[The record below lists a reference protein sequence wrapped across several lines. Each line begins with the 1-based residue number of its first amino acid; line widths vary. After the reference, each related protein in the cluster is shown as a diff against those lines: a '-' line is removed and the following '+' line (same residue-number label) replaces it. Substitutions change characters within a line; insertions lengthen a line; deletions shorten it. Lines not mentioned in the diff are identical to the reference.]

1 MKEKAAK
8 LKRAIGLLRGLRNT
22 YLYLILIFYLFPSQ
36 IMKISL
42 LPNQMTNAFDI
53 WNNLGTSLAIAG
65 AVRK

>member
-42 LPNQMTNAFDI
+42 LTNQMTNAFDI
-53 WNNLGTSLAIAG
+53 WNNLGTSLAITG

>member
-8 LKRAIGLLRGLRNT
+8 LKRAIGLLKGLRNT
-22 YLYLILIFYLFPSQ
+22 YLYLILIFYLFPFQ

-42 LPNQMTNAFDI
+42 LTNQMTNAFDI
-53 WNNLGTSLAIAG
+53 WNNFGTSLANTG